1 MTKLNKIIVP
11 LLMITQ
17 SQWLA
22 VTSADHHV
30 QPSAKVGSLQQVARE
45 SVQVGFDEDQYTG
58 SMSCFIPPFSS
69 SLGWAILL
77 LSAFPQW
84 NFLQD
89 SDCHFSMKSL
99 QLFCIFLE
107 GTTSYYLVTFSFPI
121 TSIVASADLFWFCFP
136 HYCCLYWNIFDDKS
150 WLPILGIQFFMLF
163 SVYWK

>member
-22 VTSADHHV
+22 VTSADHQV

-69 SLGWAILL
+69 SLG
-77 LSAFPQW
+77 
-84 NFLQD
+84 
-89 SDCHFSMKSL
+89 
-99 QLFCIFLE
+99 
-107 GTTSYYLVTFSFPI
+107 
-121 TSIVASADLFWFCFP
+121 
-136 HYCCLYWNIFDDKS
+136 
-150 WLPILGIQFFMLF
+150 
-163 SVYWK
+163 